1 MTIDGLALARA
12 IHVLALVHWIGGLAV
27 VTTIVLPQAR
37 ALPGAQDAVAAFE
50 AFERRFA
57 SQVRISILLVGLSGL
72 YMLAKFDAWDRFQYA
87 AFWWLDL
94 MVIVWMLFALMVY
107 VLEPLALH
115 RRFREF
121 ALHDKNRA
129 FAAAMRFHAMAL
141 LISAF
146 AIVAG
151 VLGAHGGLP

>member
-1 MTIDGLALARA
+1 MAIDDVALARA

-37 ALPGAQDAVAAFE
+37 RLSDAKDAVAAFE

-57 SQVRISILLVGLSGL
+57 AQVRVSILLVGLSGG
-72 YMLAKFDAWDRFQYA
+72 YMLAKLDVWERFQYA
-87 AFWWLDL
+87 SFWWLDL
-94 MVIVWMLFALMVY
+94 MVAVWIVFALLVY
-107 VLEPLALH
+107 VLEPLVLH

-121 ALHDKNRA
+121 ALHNKNRA
-129 FAAAMRFHAMAL
+129 FAAAMGFHVAAL
-141 LISAF
+141 AISAF

>member
-1 MTIDGLALARA
+1 MTIDDLALARA
-12 IHVLALVHWIGGLAV
+12 VHVLALVHWIGGLAV
-27 VTTIVLPQAR
+27 VTTIVLPHAR
-37 ALPGAQDAVAAFE
+37 GLPDAKDAVSAFE

-57 SQVRISILLVGLSGL
+57 SQVRVSILLVGLSGL
-72 YMLAKFDAWDRFQYA
+72 YMLTKLDAWDRFRYA
-87 AFWWLDL
+87 PFWWLDL
-94 MVIVWMLFALMVY
+94 MVAVWVLFALLVY
-107 VLEPLALH
+107 VLEPLVLH
-115 RRFREF
+115 RRFHEF

-129 FAAAMRFHAMAL
+129 FAAATGFHAAAL